1 MSQHN
6 RFTLNKRSN
15 PCPICNSDDGRCKE
29 SADGIQLCMG
39 VLTKQV
45 VPGFEFRGTT
55 KNNVWGLWVQAQN
68 FASPAEKNAWQV
80 ELERKKLQ
88 RHLTEQR
95 EREAALSAEERHS
108 GYISVFSQLRLEDC
122 DRNELLN
129 RGFTD
134 AQIAKVGFRSVG
146 QWQKLSGLV
155 NPKLPGASPEGDR
168 LNIPYPGYLCFAHD
182 AEGRICGAQVRS
194 RNNEGPRYYWLTSR
208 SRKNTSGLTPHMPS
222 GELPLSVYWPS
233 EISSRQIAFVE
244 GIGPKP
250 ALAAKR
256 LGCPVIGA
264 AGAQWSSS
272 PSELKNAL
280 ATILERLEGAV
291 EYVLYPDG
299 GMLDARHE
307 AVRDR
312 YRDLVNCLGV
322 DLRVAWWGQ
331 KAYGQDIDEISS
343 STSIALISWS
353 EFEAMADS
361 DGEIPEE
368 LLLELQVKDYA
379 SERDIFRKVLKG
391 NQVSSAFK
399 VSGRRL
405 DRLAEYAANAGKK
418 EGLDINEIAADMF
431 DEIEL
436 RASGKGLPGVNSG
449 YYDYDTMTQGFQ
461 PSEMIIVAGR
471 PAQGKTS
478 FILNCALNI
487 ACDRKPVAIF
497 SLEMSKTQLSYRLLS
512 ALASIETGRLRTGR
526 IGQHEWEP
534 LGHHTAHLSQLPIW
548 IDDDPT
554 ITVSDIRDKLSR
566 REEKPSIIF
575 IDYLQLIGGPED
587 SAVARV
593 SNISRELKILSRE
606 LEVPVVALSQL
617 SRAVE
622 SRTNKRPVMSDL
634 RESGAIEQD
643 ADLITMLYRE
653 EYYNPDTP
661 DRGLAEL
668 IIVKHRNGPTGT
680 VKLLFEQQFTRFRIL
695 APSFG

>member
-29 SADGIQLCMG
+29 STEGIQLCMG
-39 VLTKQV
+39 VLTKQTI
-45 VPGFEFRGTT
+45 PGFEFRGTT
-55 KNNVWGLWVQAQN
+55 KNNVWGLWVQSQN
-68 FASPAEKNAWQV
+68 FDSPAEKNAWQT

-88 RHLTEQR
+88 RYMSEQR
-95 EREAALSAEERHS
+95 EREITLSAETRHS
-108 GYISVFSQLRLEDC
+108 GYISVSSQLVLEDC
-122 DRNELLN
+122 DRNELLG

-134 AQIAKVGFRSVG
+134 RQIAEIGFRSVG
-146 QWQKLSGLV
+146 QWQKLSSLV
-155 NPKLPGASPEGDR
+155 NPKLPGASPQGDR
-168 LNIPYPGYLCFAHD
+168 LNTPYPGYLCFARD
-182 AEGRICGAQVRS
+182 AQGRICGAQVRS
-194 RNNEGPRYYWLTSR
+194 RDNEGPRYYWLTSR
-208 SRKNTSGLTPHMPS
+208 SKKNVHGSTPHMPS
-222 GELPLSVYWPS
+222 GELPLSVYWP
-233 EISSRQIAFVE
+233 EEVSSSQVAFVE

-250 ALAAKR
+250 ALAAFR

-264 AGAQWSSS
+264 AGAQWGSS

-280 ATILERLEGAV
+280 AATLERLDGAV
-291 EYVLYPDG
+291 EYVLYPDS

-312 YRDLVNCLGV
+312 YRDLASCLGA

-331 KAYGQDIDEISS
+331 KAYGQDIDEIPANV
-343 STSIALISWS
+343 SIVRISWA
-353 EFEAMADS
+353 EFEAMTDS

-379 SERDIFRKVLKG
+379 FEQDIFRKVLKG
-391 NQVSSAFK
+391 NQVASDFK

-405 DRLAEYAANAGKK
+405 DRLAEYAAKSGQK
-418 EGLDINEIAADMF
+418 EGLEINEIAAEMYS
-431 DEIEL
+431 EIEA
-436 RASGKGLPGVNSG
+436 RSMGQGLPGVNSG
-449 YYDYDTMTQGFQ
+449 YYDYDRMTQGFQ
-461 PSEMIIVAGR
+461 PSEMIVIAAR

-487 ACDRKPVAIF
+487 ASDLKSVAIF
-497 SLEMSKTQLSYRLLS
+497 SLEMSKAQLSYRLLS
-512 ALASIETGRLRTGR
+512 SLAGIETGRLRTGR
-526 IGQHEWEP
+526 IGDHEWDS
-534 LGHHTAHLSQLPIW
+534 LMRCTSQLSQLPIW

-554 ITVSDIRDKLSR
+554 ITVSDIRRKLDR
-566 REEKPSIIF
+566 REQKPQIIF

-606 LEVPVVALSQL
+606 LEIPVVALSQL

-622 SRTNKRPVMSDL
+622 SRTNKRPIMSDL

-643 ADLITMLYRE
+643 SDLITMLYRE
-653 EYYNPDTP
+653 DYYNPDTP

-680 VKLLFEQQFTRFRIL
+680 VRLLFEQQYTRFRNL
-695 APSFG
+695 APRIG